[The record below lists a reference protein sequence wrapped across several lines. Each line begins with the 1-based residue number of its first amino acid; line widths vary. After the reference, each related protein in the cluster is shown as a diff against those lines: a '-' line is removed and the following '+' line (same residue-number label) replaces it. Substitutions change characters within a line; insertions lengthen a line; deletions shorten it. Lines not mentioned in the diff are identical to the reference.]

1 MEKDQSAT
9 VFSFRSFCCILV
21 VVSSY
26 YYSASS
32 SSSFSSPLYDQNTP
46 INLLTYTQLLKKWPQ
61 RNLAGGLERHAI
73 TLHLA
78 LAKRGHELHIFTT
91 TTNSSLNDTNTNM
104 NFHLSKP
111 TSGGYLDAVHTES
124 IQFGIPESE
133 AALVL
138 GMAGRLVKYKGHPTA
153 TEPRLVLSGILAE
166 QDDAFRKRVYVIIAG
181 DGARYK
187 ELGSNL
193 LVLGPLKQSELAI
206 FYYAIDVFVNPT
218 LGAQELDHTLLEAT
232 LSGKQVMATRFAS
245 ITGSVIVGP
254 EMGYTFSPTVSS
266 LKDAL
271 LSVIGDGR
279 KILEKKGQVGRQRI
293 HVSSS
298 CNIQHSTG
306 FYDRCKTFFTTLLKF
321 LRQLN
326 HLTLSITNVI
336 STSNVQRYNSITV

>member
-9 VFSFRSFCCILV
+9 VFSFRSFCCILA
-21 VVSSY
+21 VVSSVLEP
-26 YYSASS
+26 
-32 SSSFSSPLYDQNTP
+32 SFFLPDP
-46 INLLTYTQLLKKWPQ
+46 PKKLLKKWPQ
-61 RNLAGGLERHAI
+61 RNLAGGLERHEI

-124 IQFGIPESE
+124 IQVGGIPESE

-153 TEPRLVLSGILAE
+153 TEPRLVLLSGILAE

-218 LGAQELDHTLLEAT
+218 VGAQELDHTLLEAT